1 MTVPPEQAEAAKFL
15 RDLAGSDPVE
25 THISLVFVGADTVWK
40 LKKAVRLAFLDFTS
54 LDARHRFALREL
66 ELNASA
72 APGLYRDVVPIV
84 RGPGDALT
92 LGDAHDTTR
101 PVVDWVL
108 RMARVP
114 ADDFLDAIAA
124 AGGLTPALLDAL
136 GDAVAAYHH
145 ALPAVTG
152 TDPAAAMRDV
162 TSGNVQSAIDAGLP
176 ADAVQDWQ
184 NCLLVA
190 LDGIAPWLAE
200 RLRAGFVR
208 RAHGDLHLGNLCLWH
223 GRPVP
228 FDALEFDEAMATID
242 LGYDLAFLLM
252 DLDQRVTRRAANHVL
267 NRYVARTGDAALTR
281 GLPVFLSLRA
291 MVRAH
296 VEAKRGHAAD
306 ASRYLSAAA
315 RYLRVEPPM
324 VVAIGGL
331 PGTGKSTLARAI
343 APELGRAP
351 GALVLRSDEIR
362 KHMHGVPPEHRLPQ
376 SAYSEAASEAVFATL
391 TEMVRNVANGGHA
404 VIADATFID
413 PRHRA
418 MVAAAAQGAGLRF
431 VGLWLEAPLPLLEAR
446 IAARQHDASDATVA
460 VLHAIG
466 SANPQAGDWIAVD
479 ASDAASALIQ
489 ARGHQRTAH
498 VRGCLRDHV
507 AYRLE
512 DRRPDQGLGGGAN
525 LGVHPEFRVDGGGI
539 RGPDHSQ
546 DYPARG
552 PPRYPRRRLH
562 RLHRPETG
570 A

>member
-1 MTVPPEQAEAAKFL
+1 MTAPPNQTEAAKFL

-54 LDARHRFALREL
+54 LDARHRFASREL

-84 RGPGDALT
+84 RGPDAALT
-92 LGDAHDTTR
+92 LGDAHDTTL

-114 ADDFLDAIAA
+114 AEDFLDAIAA
-124 AGGLTPALLDAL
+124 AGKLTPGSLDAL

-145 ALPAVTG
+145 VLPPVTDI
-152 TDPAAAMRDV
+152 DPAAAMRDV
-162 TSGNVQSAIDAGLP
+162 TRGNVQSALDAGLP

-184 NCLLVA
+184 NRLLTA
-190 LDGIAPWLAE
+190 LDDIAPWLAE
-200 RLRAGFVR
+200 RSRSGFVR
-208 RAHGDLHLGNLCLWH
+208 RAHGDLHLGNLCMWH
-223 GRPVP
+223 GKPVP
-228 FDALEFDEAMATID
+228 FDALEFDEGMATID

-252 DLDQRVTRRAANHVL
+252 DLDQRVTRGAANHVL
-267 NRYVARTGDAALTR
+267 NRYVARTGDTALTR

-296 VEAKRGHAAD
+296 VEAKRAHAAD

-315 RYLRVEPPM
+315 RYLHAEPPV

-331 PGTGKSTLARAI
+331 PGTGKSTLARAL
-343 APELGRAP
+343 APVLGNTP

-362 KHMHGVPPEHRLPQ
+362 KRMHGVPPEQRLPQ

-391 TEMVRNVANGGHA
+391 AELVRDVASGGHA

-413 PRHRA
+413 TRHRA
-418 MVAAAAQGAGLRF
+418 MVAAAAQSAGARF
-431 VGLWLEAPLPLLEAR
+431 VGLWLEAPLSALEAR

-460 VLHAIG
+460 VLHAVRR
-466 SANPQAGDWIAVD
+466 ANPHAGDWLAVD
-479 ASDAASALIQ
+479 ASGAAPALAQ
-489 ARGHQRTAH
+489 AHAA
-498 VRGCLRDHV
+498 V
-507 AYRLE
+507 
-512 DRRPDQGLGGGAN
+512 
-525 LGVHPEFRVDGGGI
+525 
-539 RGPDHSQ
+539 SQ
-546 DYPARG
+546 AS
-552 PPRYPRRRLH
+552 
-562 RLHRPETG
+562 
-570 A
+570 